1 MKIKLILFL
10 WGLVSLSACA
20 QAPLAQ
26 GPVAK
31 SPDEKGATPKKP
43 AAKDAPAKAG
53 PPADRQELT
62 EQILY
67 QYLLAEIAAQRGQL
81 DLAAEAYLD
90 LARRTRDARIA
101 RRATEFALHTK
112 DRTQALQAAKLWL
125 DLEPDSIKALQA
137 WITLQA
143 SSGQLAE
150 ARPYLES
157 YLKAS
162 GEHAG
167 LAFLQIQALFARHPD
182 KQAELD
188 LIVGLAKGYPA
199 VPEAHFAVAQAAWGA
214 EKYDRAEQALDAAHK
229 LRPGWEAAALFKG
242 QILQRKGEAEL
253 MAYWREFL
261 ERNPEAREV
270 RVAYAKQLARA
281 GRFAESRQEFER
293 LLQGAGEN
301 PEIHLAIGLL
311 ALQLNDLDAAEGYFT
326 KALELGHPDDG
337 QVKLYL
343 GQLNE
348 SRRRYEQALQWYQA
362 VGKGPRRFPA
372 QLQSAVVMGKLGR
385 VDEARALL
393 KGLATANEAERIQVI
408 QAEAQVL
415 REAGDH
421 RGVYEMLS
429 GELAKQ
435 PDSPELLYDR
445 AMAAEKVNKLEVLE
459 KDLRRL
465 IELKPDHA
473 HAYNALGYTLA
484 DRTSRIGEAL
494 ELLNKALA
502 LAPEDPFILDSMG
515 WAQFKAGRLGEAVDY
530 LKRAYAA
537 RPDPEIA
544 AHLGEVLW
552 NNNQKDEAGRVW
564 EAALKD
570 HPDNDVLRETVSRF
584 KP

>member
-1 MKIKLILFL
+1 MKIKLVLFL
-10 WGLVSLSACA
+10 FGLVSLSACA
-20 QAPLAQ
+20 QPPVKRAPA
-26 GPVAK
+26 
-31 SPDEKGATPKKP
+31 EKGAPPK
-43 AAKDAPAKAG
+43 AAQG
-53 PPADRQELT
+53 LS

-81 DLAAEAYLD
+81 DLAAEAHLD
-90 LARRTRDARIA
+90 LARRTRDARVA
-101 RRATEFALHTK
+101 RRATELALHRQ
-112 DRTQALQAAKLWL
+112 DLAQAMQAARLWL
-125 DLEPDSIKALQA
+125 ELEPESVKALQT

-143 SSGQLAE
+143 SAGRLEGLRPHLA
-150 ARPYLES
+150 A

-162 GEHAG
+162 GEHVG

-182 KQAELD
+182 KRAELELIAD
-188 LIVGLAKGYPA
+188 LARGYPE

-214 EKYDRAEQALDAAHK
+214 ELYDRAEQALEEAHR
-229 LRPGWEAAALFKG
+229 LRPEWEAVVLFKG
-242 QILQRKGEAEL
+242 QILQRRGEDEML
-253 MAYWREFL
+253 AYWRGYL
-261 ERNPEAREV
+261 ERHPQAREV
-270 RVAYAKQLARA
+270 RLAYARQLARA
-281 GRFAESRQEFER
+281 GRFAESRQQFEA
-293 LLQGAGEN
+293 LLQQAGES

-311 ALQLNDLDAAEGYFT
+311 AMQLEDLDAAEVYLA

-343 GQLNE
+343 GHLNE

-372 QLQSAVVMGKLGR
+372 QLQSAIVMGKLGR
-385 VDEARALL
+385 VAEARALL
-393 KGLATANEAERIQVI
+393 GGLSVASEAERIQVV

-415 REAGDH
+415 REAGEHQAVFDL
-421 RGVYEMLS
+421 LS
-429 GELAKQ
+429 GELAKR

-445 AMAAEKVNKLEVLE
+445 AMAAEKVSRVEVLE
-459 KDLRRL
+459 QDLRRL
-465 IELKPDHA
+465 IALKPDHA

-484 DRTSRIGEAL
+484 DRTDRIGEAL
-494 ELLNKALA
+494 ELLQKALA

-515 WAQFKAGRLGEAVDY
+515 WALFKADRLDEALDY
-530 LKRAYAA
+530 LRRAYAA

-552 NNNQKDEAGRVW
+552 KMSRKDEARRVW

-570 HPDNDVLRETVSRF
+570 HPDNEVLRETVSRL